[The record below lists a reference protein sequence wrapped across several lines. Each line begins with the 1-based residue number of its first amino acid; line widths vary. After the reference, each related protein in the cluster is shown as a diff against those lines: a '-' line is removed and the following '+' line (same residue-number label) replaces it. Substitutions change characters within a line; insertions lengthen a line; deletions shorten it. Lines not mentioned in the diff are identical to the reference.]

1 VRKKEEIKMAIDTTK
16 NPIPF
21 EMAQIP
27 GPEMAKCFK
36 PVVMGAIIKKAK
48 RPLLVVGAELFDD
61 PIMFDKMIEMGK
73 MGIPI
78 AATAHSVKGFVDKGY
93 LDNVYQIGLHPLTAN
108 LRFPDWMGMDGKGQY
123 DVVIFM
129 GIFYKFANAMF
140 STLKNFNRDIK
151 RISIDR
157 YYHVNANMTFGN
169 MAFTPDDYHAAVDEV
184 IAAMKK

>member
-1 VRKKEEIKMAIDTTK
+1 MAAEVKKGIDTTK

-27 GPEMAKCFK
+27 GPEMAKTYMPK
-36 PVVMGAIIKKAK
+36 VIGAIIRKAK

-61 PIMFDKMIEMGK
+61 PVMFDKMIEMGK

-78 AATAHSVKGFVDKGY
+78 AATAHSVKGFVDRGY
-93 LDNVYQIGLHPLTAN
+93 LENVYQIGLHPLTN
-108 LRFPDWMGMDGKGQY
+108 FLRFPDWKGLDGQGQY
-123 DVVIFM
+123 DVVIFL
-129 GIFYKFANAMF
+129 GIYYKFANGML

-151 RISIDR
+151 RVSIDR
-157 YYHVNANMTFGN
+157 YYHVNADMTFGN
-169 MAFTPDDYHAAVDEV
+169 LAFNPDDYHAAVDEV

>member
-1 VRKKEEIKMAIDTTK
+1 MREMAVDTTK

-27 GPEMAKCFK
+27 GPEMAKAY
-36 PVVMGAIIKKAK
+36 PVKVIGAIIKKAK

-61 PIMFDKMIEMGK
+61 PIMFDKAIEIAKAKNM
-73 MGIPI
+73 PI
-78 AATAHSVKGFVDKGY
+78 AATAHTIKGFLERGY
-93 LDNVYQIGLHPLTAN
+93 TTNVYQIGLHPLTN
-108 LRFPDWMGMDGKGQY
+108 YLRFKDWKGLDGQGQY

-140 STLKNFNRDIK
+140 SALKHFNRDIK

-157 YYHVNANMTFGN
+157 YYHVNADMTFGN
-169 MAFTPDDYHAAVDEV
+169 LAFDSAGYHEAIDEL
-184 IAAMKK
+184 IAILKK